1 MSNPWQNS
9 KERSTPFTLLT
20 IRWIA
25 LHLGRPIARLL
36 LYPITLYFLLFANS
50 QRKASQQ
57 YLARALKRKVS
68 WLDSAKHIHAFASTI
83 LDRVYLLT
91 GQFEKLE
98 IQFPAENIPLSYS
111 RNGVGCLLLGSHIGS
126 FEVLRSYAVSNYP
139 LPIKILMYEK
149 QAPMMVQVLNALN
162 PDVAD
167 TLISLDGSPSG
178 LLKVK
183 EAIDS
188 GTTVGLLG
196 DRILGEGNE
205 KTVICTLLGEP
216 VKMSTA
222 PVLLASALKVPLIVF
237 FGIYLGGKRYKIHF

>member
-1 MSNPWQNS
+1 VPVFHTSGFLSARDSCLQHNYEGPQNYQYDNPWQNS

-126 FEVLRSYAVSNYP
+126 FEVLIGYSSRRAIGRPRCKAIQRIVSKVNGVLRS
-139 LPIKILMYEK
+139 LLFC
-149 QAPMMVQVLNALN
+149 Q
-162 PDVAD
+162 
-167 TLISLDGSPSG
+167 G
-178 LLKVK
+178 LLMF
-183 EAIDS
+183 S
-188 GTTVGLLG
+188 
-196 DRILGEGNE
+196 
-205 KTVICTLLGEP
+205 P
-216 VKMSTA
+216 W
-222 PVLLASALKVPLIVF
+222 
-237 FGIYLGGKRYKIHF
+237 